1 MNLDFSPPVTAVLRE
16 QADNVRIVV
25 FSRVESKYDE
35 MYAHRCR
42 GRNRSLWGTVDTRL
56 SPGVI
61 APCGWRTHLNYAAKC
76 RAQNGQPTLGLNE
89 AEQRSEHG
97 LSSAAMRMLIST

>member
-1 MNLDFSPPVTAVLRE
+1 MDLDFSPSVTAVLCE
-16 QADNVRIVV
+16 HADNLRIVQ
-25 FSRVESKYDE
+25 RGRSKYDE
-35 MYAHRCR
+35 MYRHRCR
-42 GRNRSLWGTVDTRL
+42 GMNRRLWGIVDTSL

-61 APCGWRTHLNYAAKC
+61 APRGRRTHLNYAAKC